1 MPQLHQITLCYPDGT
16 EQIRQIAIPLQPIKG
31 QHPLR
36 YQQVYW
42 ARRSSKLPKTFMDW
56 IQELNA
62 SALERECDLVTV
74 FDEALHEGAPLS
86 FNVEE

>member
-1 MPQLHQITLCYPDGT
+1 MPQLHQITLCHPDGT

-42 ARRSSKLPKTFMDW
+42 TRRSSKLPKAFMDW
-56 IQELNA
+56 IEALNA
-62 SALERECDLVTV
+62 SALERKCDLVTA
-74 FDEALHEGAPLS
+74 FDEAVQAGETLS
-86 FNVEE
+86 FDVDK